1 MCKEYQKWE
10 NQLMEYKQYEFF
22 PLVSHLLK
30 KVEKQMEKHK
40 KKCKI
45 CQSEVS

>member
-1 MCKEYQKWE
+1 
-10 NQLMEYKQYEFF
+10 MEYKQYEFF

-45 CQSEVS
+45 CNGNENEVHK